1 MIGTNNSNG
10 DDNTPSQI
18 VDGVTAIVKKL
29 RIKLPATK
37 ILLVS
42 IFPRNENYSAQ
53 RGKLAMINQVLHRL
67 ADEQN
72 IFWVDFGQQF
82 LNDDGTIP
90 HELMPDYL
98 HLSPKGYTI
107 WAEAIEDKLSSTVG
121 DSRVKQ

>member
-1 MIGTNNSNG
+1 M
-10 DDNTPSQI
+10 
-18 VDGVTAIVKKL
+18 DGVTAIVKKL

-72 IFWVDFGQQF
+72 IFWS
-82 LNDDGTIP
+82 I
-90 HELMPDYL
+90 
-98 HLSPKGYTI
+98 S
-107 WAEAIEDKLSSTVG
+107 ASSF
-121 DSRVKQ
+121 